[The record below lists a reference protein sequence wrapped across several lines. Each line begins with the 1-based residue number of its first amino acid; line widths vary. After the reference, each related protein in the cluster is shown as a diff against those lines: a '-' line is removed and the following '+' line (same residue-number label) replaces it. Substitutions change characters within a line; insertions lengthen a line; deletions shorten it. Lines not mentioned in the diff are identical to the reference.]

1 MSQAIISGT
10 AKMSMLYLAGYNFT
24 CEKNS
29 INRGTMTDKTHQEM
43 LQKYAEAIV
52 KVGLNIR
59 AGQRLIIILAATRGV
74 PHQFAPLVR
83 EVAKAAYAAGAR
95 YVDVIWGDEEM
106 LRLRVQ
112 YAPRDS
118 FGEYS
123 TWQVD
128 AVMRMIKNGDALLS
142 ITGANPDLLGGL
154 DPDVVGMMQK
164 THLENFGKVT
174 EQVTTNAINW
184 CVVAAAGEEWA
195 KKVFPKLTAKTAQ
208 KKLWEAIFE
217 TARINQPDP
226 VAAWETHIINL
237 RKRAKYLQTK
247 QYTALHY
254 SAPGT
259 DFTLGLP
266 NGHVWISAQS
276 MAQNG
281 VAFTANMPTE
291 EVFTLPD
298 RNRADGVVTST
309 FPLSYGGTLIEDFQ
323 VTFENG
329 RVVKVNA
336 KKGESVLQKL
346 VDTDEGSHHLGEVAL
361 VPASSPIAQRGHLFY
376 NTLFDENASCH
387 IAIGRGYRFTLTG
400 GEELTDEEF
409 ISAGGNVSLNHVDFM
424 IGSPKMDID
433 GVKQDGSREPIMRQG
448 EWAFEA

>member
-1 MSQAIISGT
+1 
-10 AKMSMLYLAGYNFT
+10 
-24 CEKNS
+24 
-29 INRGTMTDKTHQEM
+29 MTDKTHQEM

-59 AGQRLIIILAATRGV
+59 TGQRLIITLMATRGV

-83 EVAKAAYAAGAR
+83 EVAKAAYGMGAK
-95 YVDVIWGDEEM
+95 YVEVLWGDEEM
-106 LRLRVQ
+106 LRLRAQ
-112 YAPRDS
+112 YAPKDS
-118 FGEYS
+118 FDEYP
-123 TWQVD
+123 THTID
-128 AVMRMIKNGDALLS
+128 AIMNMINNGDALLS
-142 ITGANPDLLGGL
+142 ISGANPDLLGGL
-154 DPDVVGMMQK
+154 DPEVVGMMQ
-164 THLENFGKVT
+164 TRHLNIASKIS

-195 KKVFPKLTAKTAQ
+195 KKVFPDLSVEKAQ
-208 KKLWEAIFE
+208 EKLWKAIFE
-217 TARINQPDP
+217 TTRIDQPDP
-226 VAAWETHIINL
+226 VDAWKKHIESM
-237 RKRAKYLQTK
+237 KERARYLQSK
-247 QYTALHY
+247 KFTALHY
-254 SAPGT
+254 VGSGT

-266 NGHVWISAQS
+266 DGHRWISAQS

-323 VTFENG
+323 ITFKNG
-329 RVVKVNA
+329 RIVKVNA
-336 KKGESVLQKL
+336 KKGEAALQKL
-346 VDTDEGSHHLGEVAL
+346 VDTDEGSRHLGEVAL

-387 IAIGRGYRFTLTG
+387 IAIGRAYRFTLTG
-400 GEELTDEEF
+400 GEELNDEEF

-433 GVKQDGSREPIMRQG
+433 GVHTDGTSEPVMRQG
-448 EWAFEA
+448 EWAIKL

>member
-1 MSQAIISGT
+1 
-10 AKMSMLYLAGYNFT
+10 
-24 CEKNS
+24 
-29 INRGTMTDKTHQEM
+29 MTDNTHQEM

-59 AGQRLIIILAATRGV
+59 TGQRLIVNLAATRGV

-83 EVAKAAYAAGAR
+83 EVAKAAYGAGAR

-106 LRLRVQ
+106 LRLRAQ

-118 FGEYS
+118 FDEYS

-128 AVMRMIKNGDALLS
+128 AVMRMIENGDALLS
-142 ITGANPDLLGGL
+142 ISGANPDLLSGL
-154 DPDVVGMMQK
+154 DPDVIGMMQK
-164 THLENFGKVT
+164 THLTQFSRVGEKVS
-174 EQVTTNAINW
+174 TNAINW
-184 CVVAAAGEEWA
+184 CVVAAAGQEWA
-195 KKVFPKLTAKTAQ
+195 KKVFPELSAEKATE
-208 KKLWEAIFE
+208 KLWEEIFQ
-217 TARINQPDP
+217 TTRIDQPDP
-226 VAAWETHIINL
+226 ITAWQGHIVNL
-237 RKRAKYLQTK
+237 RKRAKYMQAK

-266 NGHVWISAQS
+266 SGHLWEGAQS

-298 RNRADGVVTST
+298 RNRADGVVIST
-309 FPLSYGGTLIEDFQ
+309 FPLSYAGTLIEDFQ

-329 RVVKVNA
+329 RVVKVSA
-336 KKGESVLQKL
+336 KKGEAALQKL
-346 VDTDEGSHHLGEVAL
+346 VDTDEGSHRLGEVAL

-387 IAIGRGYRFTLTG
+387 IAIGRAYRFTLTG

-433 GVKQDGSREPIMRQG
+433 GIKQDGTHEPVMRQG
-448 EWAFEA
+448 EWAFKA